1 MVHTAVLIPRGV
13 LLTLSNRLQEHE
25 QKLLRKGR
33 GRLIHVSDFVE
44 EENGRLIVRNEEGDV
59 VKDARCIIYP
69 GVGGDAWWDH
79 NQLLA
84 QVDKAIAIFEE
95 AHPGCVALF
104 VFDQSSAHA
113 SLGPDAL
120 RAFDMNK
127 SNGGRQRKQKNTVIP
142 MTNEHPE
149 FHGKAQRM
157 VTETGEAKGLQ
168 QTLEERGFNVQG
180 MRAKCSP
187 VCPLENENCCMARLL
202 SKQDDF
208 RLQDSLLEHKIKER
222 GHICIFLPK
231 FHCELNPIEMVC
243 VFNLLFSENIH

>member
-1 MVHTAVLIPRGV
+1 MVRTAVLIPRGV

-33 GRLIHVSDFVE
+33 GRLIHVSDFVK

-59 VKDARCIIYP
+59 VKDVRCITYP

-104 VFDQSSAHA
+104 MFDQSSTHA

-142 MTNEHPE
+142 MTNEHPK
-149 FHGKAQRM
+149 FHSKAQRM

>member
-1 MVHTAVLIPRGV
+1 MVRTAVLIPRGV

-44 EENGRLIVRNEEGDV
+44 EENRRLIVHNEEGDV
-59 VKDARCIIYP
+59 VKDVRCIIYP

-79 NQLLA
+79 NQLLM

-95 AHPGCVALF
+95 AHPSCIALF

-113 SLGPDAL
+113 SRGPDAL
-120 RAFDMNK
+120 HAFDMNK

-149 FHGKAQRM
+149 FRGKAQRM

-180 MRAKCSP
+180 MHAKCSP
-187 VCPLENENCCMARLL
+187 VCPLENENCCMA
-202 SKQDDF
+202 
-208 RLQDSLLEHKIKER
+208 
-222 GHICIFLPK
+222 
-231 FHCELNPIEMVC
+231 
-243 VFNLLFSENIH
+243 

>member
-1 MVHTAVLIPRGV
+1 MVRTAVLIPRGV

-59 VKDARCIIYP
+59 VKDVRCITYP

-104 VFDQSSAHA
+104 VFNQLSAHA

-120 RAFDMNK
+120 CAFNMNK

-142 MTNEHPE
+142 MTNEHPK
-149 FHGKAQRM
+149 FHSKAQSM
-157 VTETGEAKGLQ
+157 TTEAGEAKGL
-168 QTLEERGFNVQG
+168 
-180 MRAKCSP
+180 
-187 VCPLENENCCMARLL
+187 
-202 SKQDDF
+202 
-208 RLQDSLLEHKIKER
+208 
-222 GHICIFLPK
+222 
-231 FHCELNPIEMVC
+231 
-243 VFNLLFSENIH
+243 